1 MRNIGII
8 IVLALWLFVGYSM
21 CECYDSICGDAEET
35 VQATTPLPPPP
46 VKTIDRPDE
55 PICFGRNSCEPHF
68 GSGFAAMR
76 DSLIGALPE
85 GSILRIIGTYGPSEK
100 NESDFDNLGMC
111 RADAVKTRF
120 AEHISADRLATADQ
134 LSVGQGAFTNG
145 VSTDRVR
152 YEIVDKA
159 APAVPSTTLIYFPFN
174 STNKLDDRDVESYLN
189 SVADQVK
196 GSGKRVRLVGH
207 TDNIGGQAPNQAL
220 GLRRAQIIKDY
231 LVTRGVSGSQVL
243 TSSRGEDQPVA
254 TNNTDAGRAKNRRTE
269 LTIIN

>member
-1 MRNIGII
+1 MRITGII

-21 CECYDSICGDAEET
+21 CECYDSICGVAEET
-35 VQATTPLPPPP
+35 VQATPPPPPP
-46 VKTIDRPDE
+46 VKTIDCPDE

-76 DSLIGALPE
+76 DSLIGALPD

-100 NESDFDNLGMC
+100 NESDLDNLGLC
-111 RADAVKTRF
+111 RADAVKTEF
-120 AEHISADRLATADQ
+120 AKHIGADRLGTADQ
-134 LSVGQGAFTNG
+134 LTVGQGAFKNG
-145 VSTDRVR
+145 VSTDRIR
-152 YEIVDKA
+152 FDIVDDS
-159 APAVPSTTLIYFPFN
+159 APAIPSSTLIYFPFN
-174 STNKLDDRDVESYLN
+174 STNKLDDSDVEGYLN

-196 GSGKRVRLVGH
+196 QSGERVRLVGH
-207 TDNIGGQAPNQAL
+207 TDNIGGSAPNQAL

-231 LVTRGVSGSQVL
+231 LVARGVNGSQVL

-254 TNNTDAGRAKNRRTE
+254 TNSTDAGRAKNRRTE